1 MWDIPHIFYAIFF
14 EYFKRINDLRA
25 LRMANYFKY
34 GTDDENEIWMLR
46 YGLSFEDIETLK
58 PYLISVSKEEIVFS
72 EDVKTL
78 PIEQIEAVE
87 RYL

>member
-1 MWDIPHIFYAIFF
+1 
-14 EYFKRINDLRA
+14 
-25 LRMANYFKY
+25 MANYFKY